1 VSPDVSRCMYAD
13 ANARVQ
19 STEDDASLRRRFV
32 KYADPATGTM
42 LLDGFVSFLLSSD
55 NAAIK
60 DEAEQDMQR
69 PLSEYFIS
77 SSHNVSFALYP
88 ERRGLRPY

>member
-1 VSPDVSRCMYAD
+1 
-13 ANARVQ
+13 
-19 STEDDASLRRRFV
+19 
-32 KYADPATGTM
+32 M

-60 DEAEQDMQR
+60 DEADQDMQR

-77 SSHNVSFALYP
+77 SSHNVRPGPAEWRNEGCHHPDNLVGRHTSSALNFKVKAA
-88 ERRGLRPY
+88 